1 MDGFSSTYERIYS
14 SRHFHVRIGEPST
27 MTSPIFFSDREQ
39 WRSWL
44 VRNHSSKKEAWLL
57 LYKKRTGKPG
67 LSLDEAVEEAICYGW
82 IDSILRRVDD
92 EKHML
97 RFSPRKKNSKW
108 AVSNLERAQN
118 MIRQGKMTESGLRLL
133 PMTNDKTDP
142 KRYPPEVE
150 EVTIPEDLDRAL
162 QGSPPAHDA
171 FKSLAKSHRR
181 GYIHW
186 ITEAKRPET
195 RKKRI
200 RKIVEF
206 LTGEID
212 SL

>member
-1 MDGFSSTYERIYS
+1 MC
-14 SRHFHVRIGEPST
+14 PL
-27 MTSPIFFSDREQ
+27 FFSNREQ

-44 VRNHSSKKEAWLL
+44 ERNHSSKKEVWLL
-57 LYKKRTGKPG
+57 FHKKRTGRPG
-67 LSLDEAVEEAICYGW
+67 LNLNEAIEEAICYGW

-108 AVSNLERAQN
+108 AVSNLERAQ
-118 MIRQGKMTESGLRLL
+118 GKMTEAGLRLL

-142 KRYPPEVE
+142 RRYPPEVE
-150 EVTIPEDLDRAL
+150 EVTVPKDLDGAL
-162 QGSPPAHDA
+162 HGNPPAYDV
-171 FKSLAKSHRR
+171 FKSLARSHRR

-195 RKKRI
+195 REKRI
-200 RKIVEF
+200 RKVVEF
-206 LTGEID
+206 LTDEND
-212 SL
+212 SS